1 MASASSRTAI
11 RLAARATV
19 AVCMASVAGGTAAA
33 AAATAPRPIL
43 TSAEYRQ
50 LSASTAALN
59 RAASSRSVD
68 WARARVA
75 CRQVG
80 RATALLRTEEAAC
93 LHTMNVLD
101 ALASFPAEQRRCSA
115 RTSTASAGVV
125 RLMVCMSPRYQGLG
139 RDARAMYR
147 SELATRRQVLARGFT
162 GTCRASLAPT
172 APELRI
178 VRRFSFASAKLAAD
192 VVLLIRVT
200 RGRAP
205 SSAFNKA
212 RIDRDVRRFETS
224 ATAVLA
230 ARGPQTLSACP
241 HR

>member
-1 MASASSRTAI
+1 
-11 RLAARATV
+11 
-19 AVCMASVAGGTAAA
+19 
-33 AAATAPRPIL
+33 
-43 TSAEYRQ
+43 
-50 LSASTAALN
+50 
-59 RAASSRSVD
+59 
-68 WARARVA
+68 
-75 CRQVG
+75 
-80 RATALLRTEEAAC
+80 
-93 LHTMNVLD
+93 
-101 ALASFPAEQRRCSA
+101 
-115 RTSTASAGVV
+115 
-125 RLMVCMSPRYQGLG
+125 MSPRYQGLG

-147 SELATRRQVLARGFT
+147 SELATRKQVLARGFT